1 MRPYRTLALVAGV
14 AFVLSSPGLDAADA
28 ASAGPAQGPG
38 PLSCV
43 LELSGRDASGNTVLQ
58 TLAYAL
64 DRPGLV
70 LASLST
76 ASPSMSRWQRL
87 QAAPDPLPS
96 GPAPDAGAR
105 PTGGPAGA
113 AGAVEVTEVLLVDP
127 GRDLMLL
134 RAPGLGACEAG
145 VPGASPA
152 PASGDTLIGIRN
164 RDGYRSR
171 VYRALLDRTF
181 PTRGGPDVLRIRIPD
196 GGGAEAG
203 FLLDGRRRLVGS
215 ILPPPPGAD
224 RLFACALPIDR
235 GEIDAA
241 AARPGRPLV
250 PASPDE
256 RPPAGDLP
264 PTAAGILAQ
273 ALLLTRD
280 DQADRALRLLDEAAR
295 LAGESDVLL
304 MERGAWRF
312 RIGRTEG
319 AIQDFARAAALNP
332 RLFLAH
338 LNMGVA
344 LGTIG
349 RYAEAA
355 DALTRAVSIDSD
367 NAPAHFHLAL
377 ALAAAQHLDRAR
389 GEYERLLLLDA
400 GLAHDLDALLK
411 F

>member
-1 MRPYRTLALVAGV
+1 MRPNRAFMLGAGV
-14 AFVLSSPGLDAADA
+14 AFVLSSPCLDAADA
-28 ASAGPAQGPG
+28 ASAGTVQGPG

-76 ASPSMSRWQRL
+76 ASPGMSRWQRL
-87 QAAPDPLPS
+87 LAAPDPLPS
-96 GPAPDAGAR
+96 GPAADAGAR
-105 PTGGPAGA
+105 TSGRPAGA
-113 AGAVEVTEVLLVDP
+113 AGEVEVTEVLLVDP

-134 RAPGLGACEAG
+134 RAPGLSACEAG
-145 VPGASPA
+145 VPGALPPPA
-152 PASGDTLIGIRN
+152 AGDTLIGIRN

-196 GGGAEAG
+196 GGGAGSG
-203 FLLDGRRRLVGS
+203 FLLDSRRRLVGS

-250 PASPDE
+250 STPAEDRPQESDPSPT
-256 RPPAGDLP
+256 PAGL
-264 PTAAGILAQ
+264 LAQ

-304 MERGAWRF
+304 MERGAWHF
-312 RIGRTEG
+312 RIGRTET

-355 DALTRAVSIDSD
+355 DALTRAISIDSD
-367 NAPAHFHLAL
+367 NAPARYHLAL

-389 GEYERLLLLDA
+389 REYERLQVLDA
-400 GLAHDLDALLK
+400 GLARDLGALLK